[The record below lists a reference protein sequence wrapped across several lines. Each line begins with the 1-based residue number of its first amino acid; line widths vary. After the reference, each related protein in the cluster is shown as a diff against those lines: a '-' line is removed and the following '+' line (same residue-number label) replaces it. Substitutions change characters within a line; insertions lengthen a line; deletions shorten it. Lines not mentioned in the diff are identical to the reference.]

1 MTLELLRSFLGWV
14 AVCNIV
20 LLCAMVLVCI
30 FCRGL
35 IYNLHCR
42 WFDIP
47 KEAVNLILYAALAWY
62 KLVNIAFFIMPYLV
76 LRFFV

>member
-1 MTLELLRSFLGWV
+1 
-14 AVCNIV
+14 
-20 LLCAMVLVCI
+20 MVLVCI
-30 FCRGL
+30 LCRGM

-47 KEAVNLILYAALAWY
+47 KETVNVILYAAIAWY
-62 KLVNIAFFIMPYLV
+62 KLVNVAFFVMPYLV